1 MAGAAGAGVLTRT
14 VGDAFTQVSLGADLD
29 TNVLVV
35 LSLRGGADGLSM
47 VVPYADAAYAAA
59 RPRIKVEAGTLLQRN
74 GHFGLHPK
82 FAPLEDMWKAG
93 TFGAVQAVGLA
104 VPDRSHF
111 AAMEKVEDAD
121 IGSAERRG
129 WINRMIGDL
138 GTAKPQEAIQLGS
151 SMVPTSLYGSSPVL
165 GLNRMDRLDL
175 PGPSDIADQ
184 RDHRRAYD
192 MLWGTTSGVLG
203 RGARGALTTTDEIGY
218 LSDVLVSPRNGA
230 NYPAGE
236 LGKTFAESATII
248 RQRIGARV
256 ITVDAGNWDMHAQLG
271 HADAGS
277 MQARV
282 SELALCLAAFF
293 KDLGPVEGSRVTLV
307 TISEFGR
314 RVQENGNAG
323 LDHGW
328 GGCMLMLGAGVKG
341 GDVHGEW
348 PGLANLAEGDLRV
361 TTDYRS
367 VLTEV
372 VRSRFPTVDST
383 KIFPAFTPE
392 RRGTMRPALV

>member
-14 VGDAFTQVSLGADLD
+14 VGDAFTQVSLGAGVD

-47 VVPYADAAYAAA
+47 VVPYGDPGYAAA
-59 RPRIKVEAGTLLQRN
+59 RPRIKVEANTLLKRN
-74 GHFGLHPK
+74 GYFGLHPK
-82 FAPLEDMWKAG
+82 FAPLQDMWSAG
-93 TFGAVQAVGLA
+93 KFGAVQAVGLE

-129 WINRMIGDL
+129 WINRMIGDM
-138 GTAKPQEAIQLGS
+138 GTIKPQEAIQLGS
-151 SMVPTSLYGSSPVL
+151 SMVPTSLYGSAPVL

-175 PGPSDIADQ
+175 PGPTALAD
-184 RDHRRAYD
+184 RADHRRAYD
-192 MLWGTTSGVLG
+192 MLWGTSSSVLG
-203 RGARGALTTTDEIGY
+203 RGARAALTTTDEIGY
-218 LSDVLVSPRNGA
+218 LSDVRVEPQNGA
-230 NYPAGE
+230 TYPAGD
-236 LGKTFAESATII
+236 LGKTLSESATII

-293 KDLGPVEGSRVTLV
+293 KDLGTAADKVTLV

-314 RVQENGNAG
+314 RVHENGNAG

-341 GDVHGEW
+341 GQVHGQW
-348 PGLANLAEGDLRV
+348 PKLDNRNLQDGDLRV

-372 VRSRFPTVDST
+372 VRSRFPTADST
-383 KIFPAFTPE
+383 KVFPGFIPE
-392 RRGTMRPALV
+392 LRGTMA

>member
-14 VGDAFTQVSLGADLD
+14 VGDAFTQVSLGAEVD

-47 VVPYADAAYAAA
+47 VVPYGDPGYAAA
-59 RPRIKVEAGTLLQRN
+59 RPRIKVEANTLLQR
-74 GHFGLHPK
+74 GDFFGLHPK
-82 FAPLEDMWKAG
+82 FAPLQDMWRAG
-93 TFGAVQAVGLA
+93 TFGAVQAVGLEVA
-104 VPDRSHF
+104 DRSHF

-121 IGSAERRG
+121 IGSPERRG

-138 GTAKPQEAIQLGS
+138 GSTKPQEAIHLGS

-175 PGPSDIADQ
+175 PGPADSADQ
-184 RDHRRAYD
+184 ADHRRAYD
-192 MLWGTTSGVLG
+192 MLWGNTSGVLG
-203 RGARGALTTTDEIGY
+203 RGARGALTTTDEIGF
-218 LSDVLVSPRNGA
+218 LSDVVIRPQNGA
-230 NYPAGE
+230 NYPTGD
-236 LGKTFAESATII
+236 LGKTLSESATII
-248 RQRIGARV
+248 RKKIGARV

-282 SELALCLAAFF
+282 DELALCLAAFF
-293 KDLGPVEGSRVTLV
+293 QDLGAMANRVTLV

-314 RVQENGNAG
+314 RVHENGNAG

-328 GGCMLMLGAGVKG
+328 GGCMLMLGAGVNGRK
-341 GDVHGEW
+341 VHGSW
-348 PGLANLAEGDLRV
+348 PGLRDSNLQDGDLRV

-367 VLTEV
+367 VLAEV

-383 KIFPAFTPE
+383 KVFPGKVPLLN
-392 RRGTMRPALV
+392 GTMNA